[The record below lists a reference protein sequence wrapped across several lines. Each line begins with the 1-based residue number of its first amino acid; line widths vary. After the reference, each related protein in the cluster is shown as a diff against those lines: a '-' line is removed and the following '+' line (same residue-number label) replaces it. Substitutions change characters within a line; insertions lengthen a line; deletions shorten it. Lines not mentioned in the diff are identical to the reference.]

1 MKKILYLI
9 ILFPLISF
17 GQEINPNHFILT
29 GNTGSNMTIMFTSLS
44 EYGGGSVGAFYDL
57 NQNGQIDEDYIY
69 GSSVYTEC
77 VGIEPILENGQ
88 SGFALW
94 GDDTS
99 LNDKVGLSNGD
110 TPQFVILF
118 ENEVILIDLGD
129 QFPGYTNNGVSVI
142 NTISYVTNSE
152 NSAPQILGI
161 PPTIEFVNGET
172 FELSSIVD
180 LWNDGVFYD
189 ADNTLEELTINF
201 NVNEDDII
209 LDWDGSSITNPIL
222 SAIPGFSGNTV
233 IELCVSDF
241 EATVCASN
249 TIIVYETTISSQDE
263 ITADLFV
270 APLNTGSNMTVMISS
285 SSFDS
290 FSGSLIGAF
299 KDIDSDGVMNC
310 VGMYTIQE
318 GNFGFPIWGDDTS
331 TDEIDGIQD
340 GDKVTFAILTEA
352 EVKIISPYPLFNGF
366 QANAI
371 HIVNEYYTP
380 ISYSIDPGWN
390 MVGYVG
396 SLENNGIVEQMN
408 GALNNG
414 ENMEETFQVI
424 KNVSG
429 QFWSSAFAQINT
441 FTQGEGYMMYLT
453 SEATSLNFQSPSA
466 YQYGIEYPLSSGW
479 NMVSFTGDVDADNGI
494 VSSMD
499 VALEN
504 GGTTEETF
512 QVIKNVSGQFW
523 SSAFAQIIAFTPGEA
538 YMMYVIGQATTVN
551 FQRE

>member
-1 MKKILYLI
+1 MKKILS
-9 ILFPLISF
+9 ILLMCFCFSATTQFTYATNYNLRTTVHHISESDDLDPCQYNF
-17 GQEINPNHFILT
+17 GQR
-29 GNTGSNMTIMFTSLS
+29 SL
-44 EYGGGSVGAFYDL
+44 VDAVC
-57 NQNGQIDEDYIY
+57 ID
-69 GSSVYTEC
+69 
-77 VGIEPILENGQ
+77 PIAENY
-88 SGFALW
+88 FALLDSISPSTEW
-94 GDDTS
+94 ATS
-99 LNDKVGLSNGD
+99 YFN
-110 TPQFVILF
+110 P
-118 ENEVILIDLGD
+118 
-129 QFPGYTNNGVSVI
+129 
-142 NTISYVTNSE
+142 
-152 NSAPQILGI
+152 
-161 PPTIEFVNGET
+161 
-172 FELSSIVD
+172 
-180 LWNDGVFYD
+180 D
-189 ADNTLEELTINF
+189 ADNFQSTWANQFYIDNTICDYIEGCTDVTMFGYNPNATLDDGSCIPYVYGCMEIEYVEYNE
-201 NVNEDDII
+201 NVNTSDNSCSTIKVFGCNNVNSFNYDP
-209 LDWDGSSITNPIL
+209 DANTDDGS
-222 SAIPGFSGNTV
+222 
-233 IELCVSDF
+233 CV
-241 EATVCASN
+241 
-249 TIIVYETTISSQDE
+249 SSQDE

-285 SSFDS
+285 TSFDS

-310 VGMYTIQE
+310 VAMYTIQE

-340 GDKVTFAILTEA
+340 GDKVTFAILTEG

-380 ISYSIDPGWN
+380 ISYSIEPGWN

-396 SLENNGIVEQMN
+396 SSENNGIVEQMN
-408 GALNNG
+408 SALNNDA
-414 ENMEETFQVI
+414 NIEETFQVI

-453 SEATSLNFQSPSA
+453 SEATSLNFQNPSS

-479 NMVSFTGDVDADNGI
+479 NMVSFTGDVDADNSI

-504 GGTTEETF
+504 EGTTEETF

-523 SSAFAQIIAFTPGEA
+523 SSAFAQINSFIPGEA